1 MQHAALLQCG
11 HNRCHYNQQL
21 HWNIST
27 IYPNYLNY
35 HSVSIDA
42 PWIMFGFVGTSNRLA
57 ANVSITT
64 HAATLTREE
73 NKKCPTHGGWE
84 QWSWEVGRSVHEN
97 ARISLKHTLLSACW
111 CWWQPH
117 KISSV
122 TMSAAGVECALC
134 AMRGLRGDCWVSL
147 CSSVRAADG
156 RTQARGGGAP
166 VEITSDGP
174 NT

>member
-27 IYPNYLNY
+27 IYPNYLNYLNY

-64 HAATLTREE
+64 HAATLRREE
-73 NKKCPTHGGWE
+73 NKK
-84 QWSWEVGRSVHEN
+84 
-97 ARISLKHTLLSACW
+97 
-111 CWWQPH
+111 WW
-117 KISSV
+117 
-122 TMSAAGVECALC
+122 L
-134 AMRGLRGDCWVSL
+134 
-147 CSSVRAADG
+147 
-156 RTQARGGGAP
+156 GGG
-166 VEITSDGP
+166 
-174 NT
+174 